1 MDLKEYFEKVKGIG
15 VIATADSQGKVNTA
29 IFSRPHVMEDGT
41 VAFIMPERLTYHNLQ
56 SNPHA
61 AYLFKEDGEGWKGV
75 RLHLKKVKE
84 EKDTELLRSL
94 KRRRYEGDE
103 EGRHLVFFQV
113 EKVLPLIGPGD
124 EKKD

>member
-1 MDLKEYFEKVKGIG
+1 MDLKDYFEKVKGIG
-15 VIATADSQGKVNTA
+15 VIATADSQGKVNAA

-41 VAFIMPERLTYHNLQ
+41 VGFIMPERLTYHNLQ

-75 RLHLKKVKE
+75 RLHLKKVRE

-103 EGRHLVFFQV
+103 EGRHLVFFEV
-113 EKVLPLIGPGD
+113 EKVLPLIGSGD
-124 EKKD
+124 ENKV

>member
-1 MDLKEYFEKVKGIG
+1 LVWASKGWKPRGLRWKLNRFERRNG
-15 VIATADSQGKVNTA
+15 
-29 IFSRPHVMEDGT
+29 DG
-41 VAFIMPERLTYHNLQ
+41 
-56 SNPHA
+56 PHA

-75 RLHLKKVKE
+75 RLHLRKVKE